1 MNIIDKIAHKISE
14 WTTLISPAKHDW
26 YIVKER
32 SINTEHFRR
41 KVSTG
46 ERFGVTQVT
55 QLTYIEQCRNTGK
68 RRAKVVYGVGSIFP
82 DEDIDVT
89 KAELI
94 IDGKL

>member
-14 WTTLISPAKHDW
+14 WVEFLRPLKHDW
-26 YIVKER
+26 HIIRER

-55 QLTYIEQCRNTGK
+55 QLTYIEQCRNTGN
-68 RRAKVVYGVGSIFP
+68 RRAKIVYGVGSIFP
-82 DEDIDVT
+82 DEEIDVT